1 MNSTG
6 FRVPP
11 GAIWR
16 AELIRLKG
24 SVLVWLPLL
33 GIPLAGLSAL
43 LAGAAGTHDATGLLW
58 WQGMYLTG
66 MAAPLLGVFAAV
78 AETREQRARFGGVD
92 TRPVSPE
99 MIRAGRLVS
108 VITAVGMFHLLNFG
122 VTWLVTLPLGGGAN
136 RQIFVVG
143 GLAFL
148 GAIGTTALGIVL
160 ARLVG
165 LTWTV
170 ITLAGWQLAGTLSAE
185 VNWWWA
191 FPPAW
196 AARLVLPDLG
206 LHANLVP
213 LAADSALAGEPP
225 WLAVLLNVGFA
236 GVVSFLAVKMARR
249 PVPILR
255 RGEQVDASG
264 ATRRPRNPRH
274 GSEYRAPVSGWQ
286 VIRTVQLVQ
295 RRSAVP
301 VLVAVVTV
309 LLALT
314 TWLYPPAYV
323 HGLVAFV
330 FLPLGTAVLPMLTWR
345 LLSPAWQVMVTE
357 NHRVRAGLVGWHLMV
372 VAMLCVVAGIAGLLA
387 GAAVGPELL
396 RCLIAMIVGGVL
408 VTGALA
414 LVIRFSLGAG
424 ALFGVV
430 WTVVS
435 ATLGGDVL
443 AESWLWLLALPAWPE
458 TADSPIRIAVAV
470 VVGLGLLLISLMA
483 VFPALRWFERQG

>member
-1 MNSTG
+1 MSGTG
-6 FRVPP
+6 FRVPL

-78 AETREQRARFGGVD
+78 AETRELRARFGGAD
-92 TRPVSPE
+92 TRPVSPKV
-99 MIRAGRLVS
+99 IRVGRLVS
-108 VITAVGMFHLLNFG
+108 VIAAVMMFHLLNFG
-122 VTWLVTLPLGGGAN
+122 VTWLATLPLGGGAT
-136 RQIFVVG
+136 RQILVVG

-170 ITLAGWQLAGTLSAE
+170 IILAGWQLAGTLSAE
-185 VNWWWA
+185 ASWWWA

-196 AARLVLPDLG
+196 AVRLVLPELG

-213 LAADSALAGEPP
+213 LPSDSPLAGELP

-236 GVVSFLAVKMARR
+236 GVVAVLAASVARR
-249 PVPILR
+249 PGPTLR
-255 RGEQVDASG
+255 PGRQVSANG
-264 ATRRPRNPRH
+264 AAQRPGSSRL
-274 GSEYRAPVSGWQ
+274 GSEYRSRVSGWQ
-286 VIRTVQLVQ
+286 VIRTVHLVQ

-314 TWLYPPAYV
+314 AWLYPPTYI

-345 LLSPAWQVMVTE
+345 SLSPAWQVMVTE
-357 NHRVRAGLVGWHLMV
+357 NHRASAGLVGWHLMV
-372 VAMLCVVAGIAGLLA
+372 VAMLCAVAGTAGLLA

-424 ALFGVV
+424 ALFGVL

-470 VVGLGLLLISLMA
+470 VVGLGLLMISLLA
-483 VFPALRWFERQG
+483 VVPALRWFERQG